1 MTLQK
6 KKHQKKTY
14 HDHHPRSPQP
24 ILSPLST
31 WNFCSRKQNHF
42 FCQRIVTSVMARNQC
57 QRNVTWLHL
66 TCRDV
71 YTFLFIHWFM
81 WVPCGLTRRDPRFYH
96 PPHFLKVDAGCSF
109 YSMVRHEWK
118 ANWRYRMKM
127 LSELTDDFT
136 KLPQLASQPVTHLHP
151 CGPKVLLILL
161 EKHAPNDSFGISFRP
176 PWISS
181 CENHP
186 KNESPARKSWQMIAH
201 LSRIL
206 RNLNNRATK
215 KKNSYFPFYW
225 LLNRDPNNGL
235 L

>member
-1 MTLQK
+1 
-6 KKHQKKTY
+6 
-14 HDHHPRSPQP
+14 
-24 ILSPLST
+24 
-31 WNFCSRKQNHF
+31 
-42 FCQRIVTSVMARNQC
+42 
-57 QRNVTWLHL
+57 
-66 TCRDV
+66 
-71 YTFLFIHWFM
+71 
-81 WVPCGLTRRDPRFYH
+81 
-96 PPHFLKVDAGCSF
+96 
-109 YSMVRHEWK
+109 
-118 ANWRYRMKM
+118 MKM

-136 KLPQLASQPVTHLHP
+136 KLPQLASQPVAHLHP

-161 EKHAPNDSFGISFRP
+161 EKHDPNDSFGIRFRP